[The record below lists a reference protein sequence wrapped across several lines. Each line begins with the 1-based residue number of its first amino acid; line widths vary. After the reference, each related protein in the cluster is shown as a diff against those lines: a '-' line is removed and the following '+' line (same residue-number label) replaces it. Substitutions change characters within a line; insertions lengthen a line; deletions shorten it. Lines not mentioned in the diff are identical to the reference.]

1 MGAYIRLIS
10 ILGQAKKE
18 TLIRI
23 LLGLGIV
30 ACGFSQ
36 AFFLAQAVTAY
47 MNREP
52 VEIIIKWL
60 LFDAVAL
67 GLRAVLLRIQEAF
80 LKVFAAKLKTEIRGQ
95 MLKKLMDLG
104 PAYKNDRR
112 TGNLQSLITDG
123 IESLEPFLTQY
134 LPQTVVVLVVTIFIT
149 SFMWQLDHVVG
160 LIIFLMAIISVLVPH
175 LFMPAIN
182 EAMVK
187 YWQEYAELNAQYI
200 DSMQGMTTL
209 KALGASKREGKRLE
223 QEAHAFAR
231 ESLLNLG
238 ISISD
243 SSLIMACIIVGSGL
257 STLVAAFHMAKGL
270 IGYGALLQI
279 LFLAGECLK
288 PMSDLSLYW
297 HSSYMGFSVA
307 DELYGILDHPLKR
320 KRSGTLDKMSP
331 DKAEVALRDLSFRY
345 DEDGPLVLNH
355 VNMVMEQGKTTALVG
370 KSGSGKS
377 TIVNLLLHFYESM
390 ESGEIQIAG
399 NPISAYQEEFLRSQ
413 IAVVFQDSYLFYGSV
428 KENLLLAR
436 PGASQEDMIAAA
448 KAANAH
454 QFIMDLPDGY
464 DTIVGERGATLSGGQ
479 RQRISIARA
488 ILKDAP
494 ILVLDEA
501 TSSVDTDNEK
511 EIQEA
516 MKRASQGKTTIV
528 IAHRLSTIEEAD
540 KIYVLRDG
548 NVAGC
553 GTHEELLHTNE
564 VYQALVQAQE
574 LAEHSGEEAAYES

>member
-1 MGAYIRLIS
+1 MGAYFRLIS
-10 ILGQAKKE
+10 YLGQAKKE

-30 ACGFSQ
+30 ACGFAQ
-36 AFFLAQAVTAY
+36 AFFLAQAVTAFIQKDSLSLI
-47 MNREP
+47 M
-52 VEIIIKWL
+52 KWL
-60 LFDAVAL
+60 LLDAVAL
-67 GLRAVLLRIQEAF
+67 GLRAFLLRLQEVF
-80 LKVFAAKLKTEIRGQ
+80 LKLFAAKLKTIIRDQ
-95 MLKKLMDLG
+95 MLDKLMDLG

-134 LPQTVVVLVVTIFIT
+134 LPQTVVVLVVTVFVT
-149 SFMWQLDHVVG
+149 WYMWRMDHVVG
-160 LIIFLMAIISVLVPH
+160 LIIFAMAVVSVVVPH
-175 LFMPAIN
+175 LFMPAVN
-182 EAMVK
+182 EAMVL

-231 ESLLNLG
+231 ESLRNLG

-243 SSLIMACIIVGSGL
+243 SSLIMACIVAGTGL
-257 STLVAAFHMAKGL
+257 STLVASFHMANGL

-279 LFLAGECLK
+279 LFLSGECLK

-307 DELYGILDHPLKR
+307 DELYAILDHPLKR
-320 KRSGTLDKMSP
+320 KHDGRVRDLAP
-331 DKAEVALRDLSFRY
+331 ERAEVSLCDLSFRY
-345 DEDGPLVLNH
+345 NEDGPLVLNH
-355 VNMVMEQGKTTALVG
+355 ANMVMEQGKTTALVG

-390 ESGEIQIAG
+390 ESGELRIGGIPIADYDE
-399 NPISAYQEEFLRSQ
+399 AFLRSQ
-413 IAVVFQDSYLFYGSV
+413 IAVVFQDTYLFYGTV
-428 KENLLLAR
+428 RENLLMGR
-436 PGASQEDMIAAA
+436 PGASEADMIAAA

-454 QFIMDLPDGY
+454 QFIMELPDGY

-516 MKRASQGKTTIV
+516 MKRASRGKTTIV

-540 KIYVLRDG
+540 RIYVLRDG
-548 NVAGC
+548 LVAGS
-553 GTHEELLHTNE
+553 GTHKELLSNNE

-574 LAEHSGEEAAYES
+574 LAEHGGEEAAYE